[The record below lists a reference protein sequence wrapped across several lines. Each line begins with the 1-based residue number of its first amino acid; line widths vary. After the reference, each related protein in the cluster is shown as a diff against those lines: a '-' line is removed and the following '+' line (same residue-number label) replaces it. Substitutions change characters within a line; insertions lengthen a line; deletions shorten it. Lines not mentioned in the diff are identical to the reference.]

1 MFVSTVTDQSRKFP
15 TGFVET
21 YRYGFNG
28 KENDAETGTQD
39 YGARI
44 YNPAL
49 GKFLSVDP
57 KANLYPMLTP
67 YQFASNTPIQAVDL
81 DGMEA
86 FIVHGTTQTETGV
99 NITPEAKRELM
110 RITGNTKINDGF
122 RWNAPFSNN
131 SMTRNMSA
139 NKLVKYIVKERMAM
153 IKNREITED
162 EAISLIGYS
171 HGGNVAIQA
180 ARKLGK
186 HGVKVNLV
194 TLSTPAYNTN
204 GNDAYSGGM
213 DSEDP
218 RSSADGI
225 NAHIQV
231 VHQKDDVV
239 NIATGEE
246 TYNNGKTKNYV
257 ITNEQIPYNNG
268 IEAHTKFP
276 GDAKLDDVLK
286 DIPAMPKAPAPK
298 ITPVD
303 NTNN

>member
-1 MFVSTVTDQSRKFP
+1 MPGRQFNNGS
-15 TGFVET
+15 

-28 KENDAETGTQD
+28 KENDNEVKGTGNQQD

-44 YNPAL
+44 YDPRL

-57 KANLYPMLTP
+57 KAKLYPMLTP

-122 RWNAPFSNN
+122 RWNAPLSNN

-139 NKLVKYIVKERMAM
+139 NKLVKYIIKERASMM
-153 IKNREITED
+153 KNGEITED

-204 GNDAYSGGM
+204 GNDALGGGM

-218 RSSADGI
+218 RAAESGI
-225 NAHIQV
+225 NAHTQI
-231 VHQKDDVV
+231 VHEKDKVV
-239 NIATGEE
+239 NIATGEH
-246 TYNNGKTKNYV
+246 TYTNGKT
-257 ITNEQIPYNNG
+257 TNRVVTDQEMPYNDG

-276 GDAKLDDVLK
+276 SDGRLDDVLK
-286 DIPAMPKAPAPK
+286 TVPAMPKAPAPN
-298 ITPVD
+298 ITPID